1 MMNLEIATSQRGRK
15 EMSGERPH
23 ASISG
28 GEIEIWL
35 DQGVLMIKAVDVHG
49 GPVELAEHEVDE
61 LMDALR
67 KLRKYMD
74 D

>member
-1 MMNLEIATSQRGRK
+1 
-15 EMSGERPH
+15 MSEERPH

-28 GEIEIWL
+28 GEINIWL
-35 DQGVLMIKAVDVHG
+35 DQGVLMIKAVDLYG

-61 LMDALR
+61 LIDALR

-74 D
+74 E